1 MDCLHGESSS
11 PGNEPDYSSLIR
23 ALKKEESY
31 KTHFLVPAK
40 GDKLIPVSA
49 DMILFFHID
58 DGVVKAVLADGK
70 ECLFPQTLDELADS
84 LNPALFF
91 RVNRQ
96 YLISRKAV
104 LDIDLWFNG
113 RLSVNLK
120 VPVTEKILVSK
131 AKVGEFK
138 EWFTG
143 G

>member
-1 MDCLHGESSS
+1 M
-11 PGNEPDYSSLIR
+11 
-23 ALKKEESY
+23 
-31 KTHFLVPAK
+31 
-40 GDKLIPVSA
+40 PVST

-58 DGVVKAVLADGK
+58 DGVVKAVLTDGK
-70 ECLFPQTLDELADS
+70 EGLFPQTLDELTDS

-113 RLSVNLK
+113 RLSINLK
-120 VPVTEKILVSK
+120 VPVAEKILVSK
-131 AKVGEFK
+131 ARVGEFK